1 MSFIDYT
8 WLVPL
13 VPILCFLIVGF
24 LGKKMGPKLKYGGYV
39 TIFGAAFAFVMSM
52 LVSYDFF
59 TSPAYSDPGYVTS
72 SIKWFSLGGF
82 DINLGYYVDSLSCLM
97 MLFASFISILIFIY

>member
-59 TSPAYSDPGYVTS
+59 TSPAPS
-72 SIKWFSLGGF
+72 SGSPS
-82 DINLGYYVDSLSCLM
+82 VDSTSTSVTTWTPCP
-97 MLFASFISILIFIY
+97 A